1 MLRFGTRLTA
11 IELLPWE
18 EGAFEVRVGAD
29 LVHSMYRDS
38 GFPDLQAV
46 MDAVEA
52 RLSGTARGS

>member
-29 LVHSMYRDS
+29 LVHSMYRDG